1 MNDTEIADSFR
12 ASACGEPARDQRA
25 TENEDRIMSRPLLR
39 QPLFRL
45 LAINL
50 AAGICLA
57 VLLIGGLMWVNPGH
71 LRELILAD
79 ASPGTAFGL
88 LLFGFVITF
97 GSAAMGSAIMAMG
110 TDRGGDRGKRLPL
123 DLVPG
128 AQPIPVRVES
138 AAQLRR
144 RRLRG

>member
-1 MNDTEIADSFR
+1 MNDRPAD
-12 ASACGEPARDQRA
+12 EP
-25 TENEDRIMSRPLLR
+25 TFSLSSNEDRIMSRTLMR

-50 AAGICLA
+50 AAGVCLA
-57 VLLIGGLMWVNPGH
+57 ALLLGGLMWVNPGH

-97 GSAAMGSAIMAMG
+97 GSAAMGSAVMAMSADAG
-110 TDRGGDRGKRLPL
+110 SDRGRRLPL
-123 DLVPG
+123 DLIAG
-128 AQPIPVRVES
+128 AQPIPLRVES

>member
-1 MNDTEIADSFR
+1 
-12 ASACGEPARDQRA
+12 
-25 TENEDRIMSRPLLR
+25 MSRTLLR

-50 AAGICLA
+50 AAGISLA

-110 TDRGGDRGKRLPL
+110 TDLRGGDRGKRMPAGLIP
-123 DLVPG
+123 
-128 AQPIPVRVES
+128 QPIPVRSES
-138 AAQLRR
+138 AARLMRH

>member
-1 MNDTEIADSFR
+1 
-12 ASACGEPARDQRA
+12 
-25 TENEDRIMSRPLLR
+25 MSRTLLR

-57 VLLIGGLMWVNPGH
+57 MLLIGGLMWVNPGH

-88 LLFGFVITF
+88 LLFGFIITF
-97 GSAAMGSAIMAMG
+97 GSAAMGSAVMAMG
-110 TDRGGDRGKRLPL
+110 TDWRGGDRGKRIPTGLGL
-123 DLVPG
+123 
-128 AQPIPVRVES
+128 QPIPVRAES
-138 AAQLRR
+138 TARMMQRH
-144 RRLRG
+144 RRLQG

>member
-1 MNDTEIADSFR
+1 
-12 ASACGEPARDQRA
+12 
-25 TENEDRIMSRPLLR
+25 MSRTLLR

-50 AAGICLA
+50 GAGVCLA
-57 VLLIGGLMWVNPGH
+57 VLLLGGLLWINPGH
-71 LRELILAD
+71 LRDLIVAD

-88 LLFGFVITF
+88 LLFGFVVTF

-110 TDRGGDRGKRLPL
+110 TDRGDRGTRLPGGL
-123 DLVPG
+123 IHG